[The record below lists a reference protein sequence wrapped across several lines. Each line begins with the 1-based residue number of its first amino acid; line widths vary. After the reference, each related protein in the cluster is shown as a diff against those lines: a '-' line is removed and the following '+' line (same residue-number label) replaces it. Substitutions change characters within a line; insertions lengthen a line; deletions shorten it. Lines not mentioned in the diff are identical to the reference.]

1 MIIYVLIFLTKA
13 HILIYTTYFRQYIF
27 LDTIS
32 ISFEEMKFQIFLL
45 HRVTFNIFNVI
56 RQKSLILYRFV
67 MKLPLIHLSKS
78 KKLEVY
84 QVIGLMDLSMRS
96 PCIELLMRF
105 KKIKL
110 FQYCYMEHITIFMNQ
125 PRTLATLF
133 VQMNRLRLSY
143 NFSYINQPTDIC

>member
-1 MIIYVLIFLTKA
+1 
-13 HILIYTTYFRQYIF
+13 
-27 LDTIS
+27 
-32 ISFEEMKFQIFLL
+32 
-45 HRVTFNIFNVI
+45 
-56 RQKSLILYRFV
+56 

-110 FQYCYMEHITIFMNQ
+110 FQYCYMEHITIFYE
-125 PRTLATLF
+125 LAENT
-133 VQMNRLRLSY
+133 R
-143 NFSYINQPTDIC
+143 NFIRVDESASVEL